1 MKNFDKAAAGIT
13 AVIFLAFIGWL
24 SLSIAFPM
32 IMGPINM
39 TIMIGTLLYMTYSGV
54 RLIRH
59 TNKLDK
65 LDKE

>member
-32 IMGPINM
+32 IMEPINM
-39 TIMIGTLLYMTYSGV
+39 TIMIGTLLYMVYTCV
-54 RLIRH
+54 RLFQH
-59 TNKLDK
+59 ANKLDK

>member
-24 SLSIAFPM
+24 SLSIAFPI

-39 TIMIGTLLYMTYSGV
+39 VIMIGALLYMVYSGV
-54 RLIRH
+54 KLIMH

-65 LDKE
+65 K